1 MKKAPAVAISV
12 HAIAMALLLASWSAL
27 GQPADPAQW
36 YASIQDLIGRDRKTG
51 VSGTDRRSLDQFG
64 ERLASGGDPAIVFVV
79 RKLRRMNDAEKILRV
94 LTESYSLV
102 IACDPHGGRMVL
114 DLAFVRIGLDS
125 MASLLQIGGS
135 PLEPVRC
142 AADELTNSLGEHAR
156 LPSGLS
162 RPKMLDCKAEPE
174 LQIRQLAES
183 RKWWRENAP
192 RVELPKFTVEP

>member
-79 RKLRRMNDAEKILRV
+79 RKLRQMNDAEKISNPV
-94 LTESYSLV
+94 DCVGALTS
-102 IACDPHGGRMVL
+102 A
-114 DLAFVRIGLDS
+114 
-125 MASLLQIGGS
+125 AS
-135 PLEPVRC
+135 
-142 AADELTNSLGEHAR
+142 A
-156 LPSGLS
+156 
-162 RPKMLDCKAEPE
+162 
-174 LQIRQLAES
+174 
-183 RKWWRENAP
+183 ENAP
-192 RVELPKFTVEP
+192 VKMELIRILAEAYRHAPAARQNDILRLD